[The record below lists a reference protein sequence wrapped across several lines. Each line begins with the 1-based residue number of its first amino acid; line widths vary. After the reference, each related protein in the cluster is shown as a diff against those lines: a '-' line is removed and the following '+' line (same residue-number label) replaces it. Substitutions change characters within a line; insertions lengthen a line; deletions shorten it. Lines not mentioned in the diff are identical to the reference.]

1 MNPLRRDRRPDL
13 RRDLQRTRPIRRVVA
28 PEAAHPRSSRRPPSL
43 EDRLRVPREA
53 RFWVQV
59 PKLTKISLVV
69 LAYLVVVLAFLAL
82 ARSARIPVT
91 LQDVRGW
98 FARPTATL
106 SGTLTPTPAPTLPP
120 TPTYLP
126 TVAWLQADT
135 NTPILSDPSAD
146 AATLAIL
153 EAGETALVVGMSAD
167 QQFWAIPMPYFESG
181 QGWVSASHVLVQ
193 NAGKVD
199 VIGGAIGDP
208 QALPT
213 EQRPMLVTNTTVNV
227 RKFPDMNSPRMDVLE
242 PGAIVPA
249 LGKSEDGEWFSI
261 QMPGYTAW
269 VSKDYVTARNA
280 QNIPV
285 VTPVP
290 AASNPG
296 VPAPQADQPSLMASW
311 SVNLRAGPGRE
322 YQVVGTLQQGQI
334 ATVVGVSEDGNWW
347 AIAYPAAQNGRAWVA
362 ADYVQVKHVE
372 GAPVLK

>member
-1 MNPLRRDRRPDL
+1 MNPLRRDRRLEL
-13 RRDLQRTRPIRRVVA
+13 RRDLQRTRPIRRAAA
-28 PEAAHPRSSRRPPSL
+28 PEAHTRPSRRSPSV
-43 EDRLRVPREA
+43 EDRLNVPREA

-69 LAYLVVVLAFLAL
+69 LAYLIVVLAFLAL

-98 FARPTATL
+98 FTRPTPTL
-106 SGTLTPTPAPTLPP
+106 SETLTPTPASTLPP

-126 TVAWLQADT
+126 TLAWLRANA
-135 NTPILSDPSAD
+135 NTPILSDPQSG

-153 EAGETALVVGMSAD
+153 ETGETAVVVGVSAD
-167 QQFWAIPMPYFESG
+167 QQFWAIQVPYFESG
-181 QGWVSASHVLVQ
+181 QGWVSASDVLVQ
-193 NAGKVD
+193 NASQVD
-199 VIGGAIGDP
+199 VVGGAIGDP
-208 QALPT
+208 QALST

-242 PGAIVPA
+242 PNAIVPA

-269 VSKDYVTARNA
+269 VSKDYVTPRNA

-285 VTPVP
+285 VTPAP

-296 VPAPQADQPSLMASW
+296 VPAPEADQPSLMASW

-347 AIAYPAAQNGRAWVA
+347 AIAYPAAANGRAWVA

-372 GAPVLK
+372 GVDVLK